1 MPEEREKQMS
11 DYLDSKMSDKSR
23 QAFEKMLAEDSE
35 LAEEVRDL
43 QSLDHGLQAA
53 GMDTLIF
60 DMQNWELEINQTQP
74 VGITWKK
81 FMAVAAIITLVL
93 VPAIYLFNG
102 QKPTSEELFL
112 SYYEPYD
119 ELITT
124 RGNVDSLNL
133 LLFDG
138 MEAYNQ
144 GAYQECSDLLAS
156 FLEVNPEAYK
166 VFLYLAIAQLELNL
180 KEQAEVNFLKAQE
193 DPVFKQQA
201 EWYQALSY
209 LKFSETQK
217 AIVILETIVNSKKHY
232 RKNEAGRLLKDLS

>member
-1 MPEEREKQMS
+1 M
-11 DYLDSKMSDKSR
+11 
-23 QAFEKMLAEDSE
+23 
-35 LAEEVRDL
+35 
-43 QSLDHGLQAA
+43 
-53 GMDTLIF
+53 
-60 DMQNWELEINQTQP
+60 
-74 VGITWKK
+74 
-81 FMAVAAIITLVL
+81 VL
-93 VPAIYLFNG
+93 VPAMYLFNG

-133 LLFDG
+133 LLIDG

-156 FLEVNPEAYK
+156 YLEVNPEAYK

-180 KEQAEVNFLKAQE
+180 QEQAEVNFLKAQE

-217 AIVILETIVNSKKHY
+217 AIVVLESIVNSKNHY
-232 RKNEAGRLLKDLS
+232 RKNEAGSSSKGFKLILHSGDQASHSSREIKRYYTMTSPPGKWCALFSHWIKVIFFYSRLTWPWVRLQTTSFVLLHTFTAKE